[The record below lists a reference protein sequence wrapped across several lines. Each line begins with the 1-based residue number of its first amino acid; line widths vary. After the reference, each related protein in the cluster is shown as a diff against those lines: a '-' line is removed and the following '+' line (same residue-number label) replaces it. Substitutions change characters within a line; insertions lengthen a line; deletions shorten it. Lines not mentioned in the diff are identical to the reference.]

1 MVFRESVARMSVKLL
16 NFLVKKK
23 KRKLNLGNISFAK
36 LVFECVCVSKTPHKC
51 ILKNI
56 S

>member
-23 KRKLNLGNISFAK
+23 EGFGNIRFAK
-36 LVFECVCVSKTPHKC
+36 LVFECVCVSKTPDKC
-51 ILKNI
+51 ILKN
-56 S
+56 SS